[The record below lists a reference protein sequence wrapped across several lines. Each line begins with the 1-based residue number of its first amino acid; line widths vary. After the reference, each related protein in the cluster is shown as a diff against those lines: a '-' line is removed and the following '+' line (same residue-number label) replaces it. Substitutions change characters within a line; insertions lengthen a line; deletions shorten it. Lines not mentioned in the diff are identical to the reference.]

1 MLNPCSWPK
10 RAAVSLLFLFGV
22 SSVTACSLIGL
33 QHEVKFHAND
43 SSLGKS
49 EAVALARWFV
59 HQRDIRPN
67 DEVDIVSMYPA
78 GNKMLEQISQGRM
91 QNIAKIITALNTD
104 EIKVVLNSGEG
115 QQDATGPLGYVYDE
129 VLVVMAPSCS
139 RTGTCCG
146 ITVT

>member
-1 MLNPCSWPK
+1 MFNLCNWPK
-10 RAAVSLLFLFGV
+10 ITVFSLLLIFGV
-22 SSVTACSLIGL
+22 SSVSACSLIGL
-33 QHEVKFHAND
+33 QHEVKFDAND

-78 GNKMLEQISQGRM
+78 GNKILEEISKGRM
-91 QNIAKIITALNTD
+91 QNIAKIIAALNTD
-104 EIKVVLNSGEG
+104 GITVVLSSGEG
-115 QQDATGPLGYVYDE
+115 QQDATGPVGYVYNE
-129 VLVVMAPSCS
+129 VLVIMAPSCS

-146 ITVT
+146 INVK

>member
-1 MLNPCSWPK
+1 MLNLCSWLI
-10 RAAVSLLFLFGV
+10 RATVSLLFLFGL
-22 SSVTACSLIGL
+22 SSVSACSLIGL
-33 QHEVKFHAND
+33 QHEVKFHVND

-67 DEVDIVSMYPA
+67 DEVDIVSIYPA
-78 GNKMLEQISQGRM
+78 GNRMLEGISTARIE
-91 QNIAKIITALNTD
+91 NIAKVIAALNTD
-104 EIKVVLNSGEG
+104 GIKVVLNSGEG
-115 QQDATGPLGYVYDE
+115 QQDATGPLGYVYNE

-146 ITVT
+146 INVK

>member
-1 MLNPCSWPK
+1 MFNLCNWPK
-10 RAAVSLLFLFGV
+10 ITAFSLLLIFGV
-22 SSVTACSLIGL
+22 SSVSACSLIGL
-33 QHEVKFHAND
+33 QHEVKFDAND

-78 GNKMLEQISQGRM
+78 GNKILEEISKGRM
-91 QNIAKIITALNTD
+91 QNIAKIIAALNTD
-104 EIKVVLNSGEG
+104 GITVVLSSGEG
-115 QQDATGPLGYVYDE
+115 QQDATGPVGYVYNE
-129 VLVVMAPSCS
+129 VLVIMAPSCS

-146 ITVT
+146 INVK